1 MLITG
6 TGPPIKAAPRH
17 AFARP
22 EGLQRRKV
30 DCYGDSN
37 MHKLCFCAGASSGIG
52 LALAELLAR
61 SKEYTVIATARKP
74 EVIKGK
80 AEGMSSLLML
90 LQLRRM
96 RIQA

>member
-1 MLITG
+1 
-6 TGPPIKAAPRH
+6 
-17 AFARP
+17 
-22 EGLQRRKV
+22 
-30 DCYGDSN
+30 

-96 RIQA
+96 RI

>member
-17 AFARP
+17 AFARRD
-22 EGLQRRKV
+22 GLQRQNV
-30 DCYGDSN
+30 DCCGDS
-37 MHKLCFCAGASSGIG
+37 KIYKVSFCAGASSGIG

-61 SKEYTVIATARKP
+61 SKDYTVIATARKP

-90 LQLRRM
+90 LQLRRVGT
-96 RIQA
+96 